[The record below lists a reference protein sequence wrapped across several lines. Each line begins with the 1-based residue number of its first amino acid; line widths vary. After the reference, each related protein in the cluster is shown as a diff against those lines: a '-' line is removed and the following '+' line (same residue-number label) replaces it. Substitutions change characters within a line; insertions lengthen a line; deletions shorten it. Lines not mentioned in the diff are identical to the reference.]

1 MSDGVQYRPSRN
13 GKRGSHTAGDVGG
26 GLYSG
31 RSSGGVSSSGSRPH
45 TSQSGTRLPNL
56 THFPGQANSS
66 NNNNAYASSFAS
78 TPGLNSRT
86 SVSRS
91 SGPPSMVAE
100 WKHDEGLGEWYKNV
114 QNRKKSHKVKAYKQ
128 AMKVRA
134 LPCVHPRALCALRK
148 RGLVSNGRENEL
160 V

>member
-1 MSDGVQYRPSRN
+1 
-13 GKRGSHTAGDVGG
+13 
-26 GLYSG
+26 
-31 RSSGGVSSSGSRPH
+31 
-45 TSQSGTRLPNL
+45 
-56 THFPGQANSS
+56 
-66 NNNNAYASSFAS
+66 
-78 TPGLNSRT
+78 
-86 SVSRS
+86 
-91 SGPPSMVAE
+91 MVAE

-134 LPCVHPRALCALRK
+134 LPCVPRALCALRK